1 MNANRTI
8 DPITLEVLRSRL
20 EAIGD
25 EAAAALERTAISPV
39 VTESKDYSCTMLD
52 AQGRLIQ
59 GAGQIQFH
67 FGAAAHAVRSTM
79 ARFPDSIADGDVFIA
94 NDPHHG
100 GGLHPQDVMIQRPVF
115 LHGERIAWV
124 VMSAHMMDV
133 GGMVAGSF
141 APMATECFQEA
152 LRLPPVRLFRQGV
165 EVTEVWDI
173 FRNNVRVSALVEMD
187 MRSLVAGCHVAQ
199 EKLMG
204 VVDSMGVDV
213 FVDSIQAIRDL
224 SEAEMRRRIGLLS
237 DGTYRASSW
246 TEWED
251 EFFKVPCELTVDG
264 DRMLFDFTGASP
276 QTDHYFN
283 SKPYIIESE
292 MVAQL
297 AWLMASD
304 LPFDD
309 GIFAPL
315 ELRCPEGTIVNS
327 IEPAPIAA
335 GHMDVALNAAEVGVQ
350 TLRLALAASPGHP
363 AAAHLAGWGASSALG
378 LHTWACAGIDG
389 NPDAFIMLDGN
400 WVGSSAG
407 SGCDGMALSGNI
419 VGPESD
425 YSFTDV
431 EILES
436 WYPILISEKSSRTGT
451 GGAGRYRAG
460 GGNKMGFSPH
470 GTERLTGAMLG
481 MRRWLPLEG
490 AAGGSPGACTRFL
503 IRRADGTVDEVA
515 THASGVAIEPGDTF
529 EFHCANG
536 GGFGDPLD
544 RALESVHEDILLG
557 RLSREEAAETYGLR
571 FDAARPTGRGGI
583 CRPTGRNAGRTT
595 RPCHTRPH
603 ACVRDGDLAR
613 ADHGHDRGSG
623 PSSALSGRG
632 QPERNGHCR
641 GERCDPGEVTR
652 ALDRRMPGSD
662 RRAPRGRSGRA
673 RAVVSRS
680 DDGKD
685 PLRRSGPGG
694 RTSWFRLEPVAL
706 DRDGHPSLTRRR
718 RRRDPLVV
726 TATPVRSVLL
736 HRQWVKA

>member
-1 MNANRTI
+1 MTSTTNKI
-8 DPITLEVLRSRL
+8 DPISLEVLRSRL

-52 AQGRLIQ
+52 ARGRLIQ

-115 LHGERIAWV
+115 LRGQLIAWV

-213 FVDSIQAIRDL
+213 FVDSIQTIRDL

-237 DGTYRASSW
+237 DGTYRAASW

-264 DRMLFDFTGASP
+264 DRLVFDFTGASP

-363 AAAHLAGWGASSALG
+363 AAVHLAGWGASSALG

-470 GTERLTGAMLG
+470 GTDRLTGAMLG

-544 RALESVHEDILLG
+544 RAPDSVHEDILLG
-557 RLSREEAAETYGLR
+557 RLTREEAGRTYGLH
-571 FDAARPTGRGGI
+571 FDAHGRPDAAATAARRAEM
-583 CRPTGRNAGRTT
+583 RRER
-595 RPCHTRPH
+595 
-603 ACVRDGDLAR
+603 LAR
-613 ADHGHDRGSG
+613 ATPART
-623 PSSALSGRG
+623 PTENPPTTSSASPHAPPAADRLPLYPGVVNQNGTAVAEDSGAILARSPG
-632 QPERNGHCR
+632 HWTDGCPVLIERRPEGGPEVHVRSYL
-641 GERCDPGEVTR
+641 DPTTGRVLYAEV
-652 ALDRRMPGSD
+652 ALADE
-662 RRAPRGRSGRA
+662 PRGFDS
-673 RAVVSRS
+673 S
-680 DDGKD
+680 
-685 PLRRSGPGG
+685 PLHWTGAAGG
-694 RTSWFRLEPVAL
+694 S
-706 DRDGHPSLTRRR
+706 
-718 RRRDPLVV
+718 
-726 TATPVRSVLL
+726 
-736 HRQWVKA
+736 